1 MTKKRILVVDDEP
14 QVTRWLKILLDREG
28 TYEVREENDSRCAL
42 AVAREFQPDLVFS
55 DIDMPHVDGGA
66 LAASLAKEFQKRVP
80 IVFLSSLISRQ
91 EATSGGVRTVSGY
104 PFLPKPSSKAE
115 VLACLAQHFGNGDT
129 SIVEVTQITGQPFV
143 LNHVPDTGLVRIKPG
158 K

>member
-28 TYEVREENDSRCAL
+28 RYEVREENDSRVAL
-42 AVAREFQPDLVFS
+42 SVVREFQPDLVFS

-66 LAASLAKEFQKRVP
+66 LAASITKEFQRKVS
-80 IVFLSSLISRQ
+80 IIFLSSLISRQ
-91 EATSGGVRTVSGY
+91 EATAGGVQSVSGY

-115 VLACLAQHFGNGDT
+115 VLACLERHFGK
-129 SIVEVTQITGQPFV
+129 E
-143 LNHVPDTGLVRIKPG
+143 
-158 K
+158 

>member
-115 VLACLAQHFGNGDT
+115 VLACLAQHFGK
-129 SIVEVTQITGQPFV
+129 E
-143 LNHVPDTGLVRIKPG
+143 
-158 K
+158 